1 MFSSAYTITN
11 LKIWSSETN
20 AVLSLHTNF
29 LLHSGPVISNLNPFP
44 FDLVSAISCLV
55 FFELPLFRAVCPC
68 FEVIVVDLCCPWPKI
83 NFEAQ
88 W

>member
-20 AVLSLHTNF
+20 AVLSSHKNF
-29 LLHSGPVISNLNPFP
+29 LLHLGPVISNLNPFP

-55 FFELPLFRAVCPC
+55 FFELPLFRAVAGKKNMTEAMSV
-68 FEVIVVDLCCPWPKI
+68 FRSDCC
-83 NFEAQ
+83 
-88 W
+88 